1 MAAKNKETRRKEE
14 IVKKTNL
21 DMGILEF
28 INLPEFKGETRE
40 RNQKAL
46 RVIGG
51 LYYAYDKEG
60 IESLRDLKNY
70 VMEKG
75 WLCSRSY
82 KIARF
87 DHMGERTVEYFNKIL
102 KKYGL
107 EPFKPLY
114 KS

>member
-1 MAAKNKETRRKEE
+1 MATKNKESKKKE
-14 IVKKTNL
+14 IVKKINL

-28 INLPEFKGETRE
+28 LNLPEFKGKTRE

-51 LYYAYDKEG
+51 LYCAYDKDG
-60 IESLRDLKNY
+60 IESLWDLKNY
-70 VMEKG
+70 VEEKG
-75 WLCSRSY
+75 WLFSRSY

-87 DHMGERTVEYFNKIL
+87 DHMGRESVEYFNKIL

-107 EPFKPLY
+107 DPFGPLY
-114 KS
+114 RC